1 MILLSHSLGCPY
13 THYFLSK
20 MSQDWKDTHIK
31 VWITLAGA
39 WAGAAKLMRIYAS
52 GTSLGLPDVVLEPLS
67 LRPVLRTYESS
78 AFLLPSKDFWSV
90 EEVRLLF
97 LWLSLFKSPNFNNY
111 GVKSSRSLQLPLHL
125 KTVPTIV
132 TAHIFCACQGSHAR
146 PKRNAQHAGHAD
158 WFCLL

>member
-1 MILLSHSLGCPY
+1 
-13 THYFLSK
+13 

-125 KTVPTIV
+125 I
-132 TAHIFCACQGSHAR
+132 S
-146 PKRNAQHAGHAD
+146 
-158 WFCLL
+158 LLLLVLFPLF

>member
-1 MILLSHSLGCPY
+1 
-13 THYFLSK
+13 
-20 MSQDWKDTHIK
+20 MSRDWKDTYIK

-111 GVKSSRSLQLPLHL
+111 GHCK
-125 KTVPTIV
+125 K
-132 TAHIFCACQGSHAR
+132 F
-146 PKRNAQHAGHAD
+146 
-158 WFCLL
+158 

>member
-1 MILLSHSLGCPY
+1 
-13 THYFLSK
+13 

-52 GTSLGLPDVVLEPLS
+52 GTSLGLPDVILEPLS

-97 LWLSLFKSPNFNNY
+97 LWLTPNFNNY
-111 GVKSSRSLQLPLHL
+111 GVKSSRSLPLSLHFDQNYNQL
-125 KTVPTIV
+125 I
-132 TAHIFCACQGSHAR
+132 IQGCH
-146 PKRNAQHAGHAD
+146 
-158 WFCLL
+158 